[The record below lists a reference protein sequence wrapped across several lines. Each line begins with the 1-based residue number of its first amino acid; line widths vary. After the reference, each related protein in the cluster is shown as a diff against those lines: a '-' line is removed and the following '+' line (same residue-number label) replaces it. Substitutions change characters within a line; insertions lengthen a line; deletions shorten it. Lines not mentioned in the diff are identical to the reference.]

1 MTKTVLGWICLIFF
15 GLVAVD
21 YLGNNLAGGLFSYGG
36 TAARAQQSASQV
48 QLGSIDFSFFGK
60 GQKGRSYITQGYGK
74 TLWYA
79 HLGNISVTPG
89 DKLKKGDLIGTV
101 GSSGYETGTHLHFS
115 VFEESGFAILP
126 RNGCGPDAVGK
137 DVNPL
142 SYLGTTYQ

>member
-74 TLWYA
+74 TAFSYVYKNGWHNGIDIAASYGAAIHSPGEGVVLA
-79 HLGNISVTPG
+79 TGNQDNYCPG
-89 DKLKKGDLIGTV
+89 R
-101 GSSGYETGTHLHFS
+101 
-115 VFEESGFAILP
+115 GFG
-126 RNGCGPDAVGK
+126 R
-137 DVNPL
+137 
-142 SYLGTTYQ
+142 